1 MIAMLLRKGL
11 LLSLVLFVAGGSFAF
26 SDGRDDN
33 DHEQAHRALQGGH
46 ALPLASILREV
57 GQRFDGDVVG
67 VEFEREGGRYV
78 YELKIVS
85 PDGRLREVYVD
96 ARTAEIISDETD

>member
-1 MIAMLLRKGL
+1 M
-11 LLSLVLFVAGGSFAF
+11 
-26 SDGRDDN
+26 
-33 DHEQAHRALQGGH
+33 
-46 ALPLASILREV
+46 PLASILREV